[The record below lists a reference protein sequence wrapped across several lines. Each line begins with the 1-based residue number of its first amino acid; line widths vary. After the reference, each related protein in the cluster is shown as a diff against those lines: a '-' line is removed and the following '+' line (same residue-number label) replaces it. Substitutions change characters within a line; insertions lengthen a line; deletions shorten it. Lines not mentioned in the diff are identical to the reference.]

1 MEISMLSTI
10 FRPAIYLMS
19 RLRFV
24 FKLAL
29 IGALF
34 MAPLFTVLYFLHD
47 KINSDTDAAK
57 TERLGIEQI
66 QPARQFLEAVQ
77 AHRRTSQ
84 LFLKGA
90 PASQEKL
97 AGLATAA
104 DEKMEAL
111 RKLASTTS
119 VSLAEEGDLAEIT
132 QAWNAIKKATSQS
145 APQESFARHTSLLE
159 RVLECISKISN
170 KSTLALEPES
180 YKTEL
185 QPLLQSLKQNVAED
199 DTNNPASSA
208 IAYALFDLSLR
219 ELDGVLTARI
229 HRLQNS
235 LTMILGGTGAV
246 LILVLYVFVGL
257 LLSVLRSLRSIQAG
271 ANRLALGDLHQNIT
285 ASSNDEIEDLSASL
299 NCMTANLRV
308 TAGMADA
315 IARGDLS
322 VEPKPLSDNDTL
334 GIALQ
339 RMVAK
344 LRTVVSDALG
354 AAGNVS
360 SGSEQLSAASHKLA
374 AGANEQAAS
383 AEEVSS
389 SMEEM
394 AANIKQNADNAAQT
408 EKIARQSSADAQAS
422 GDAVNRAVQAMQTI
436 AEKITFVQEIAR
448 QTDLLA
454 LNAAIEAARAG
465 EHGKGFAVVASEV
478 RKLAERSQTAAT
490 EISTLSG
497 RTVTAAR
504 EAGTMLVKLVPD
516 IKKTAELVEEISAA
530 CREQDIGANQVNQAI
545 QQLDKVIQQNAGA
558 AEELSATSET
568 FSAQAEQLQDS
579 IAFFRIGENGPA
591 TSQRA
596 THAKARPGPNGI
608 ALRPKSVLH

>member
-1 MEISMLSTI
+1 MLSVI
-10 FRPAIYLMS
+10 FLPAMYLMS

-24 FKLAL
+24 LKLAL

-47 KINSDTDAAK
+47 KITSDAEAAK

-77 AHRRTSQ
+77 AHRRASQ
-84 LFLKGA
+84 QYLKGD
-90 PASQEKL
+90 PATQEKL
-97 AGLATAA
+97 AGLAAAA
-104 DEKMEAL
+104 DEKIEAL
-111 RKLASTTS
+111 RKLASKFT
-119 VSLAEEGDLAEIT
+119 VSLAEEGDLTEIA
-132 QAWNAIKKATSQS
+132 QAWNAIKTTARQS
-145 APQESFARHTSLLE
+145 TAQESFTKHTSLLE

-170 KSTLALEPES
+170 KSNLALEPES
-180 YKTEL
+180 YKTEF
-185 QPLLQSLKQNVAED
+185 QPLLQSLKRNAAED

-208 IAYALFDLSLR
+208 IAYALFDLSLQQ
-219 ELDGVLTARI
+219 LGGLLTARV
-229 HRLQNS
+229 HRLLNS
-235 LTMILGGTGAV
+235 LDMILAGTGAV
-246 LILVLYVFVGL
+246 LILVLYVFTGM

-271 ANRLALGDLHQNIT
+271 ADRLALGDLHQDIA
-285 ASSNDEIEDLSASL
+285 ASSTDEIKDLSASL
-299 NCMTANLRV
+299 NRMTANLRV
-308 TAGMADA
+308 TTGMADA

-322 VEPKPLSDNDTL
+322 VEPKPLSGKDTL

-344 LRTVVSDALG
+344 LRIVVSDALN

-360 SGSEQLSAASHKLA
+360 TGSEQLSAASRELSG
-374 AGANEQAAS
+374 GASEQAAS

-422 GDAVNRAVQAMQTI
+422 GDAVNCAVQAMQTI

-478 RKLAERSQTAAT
+478 RKLAERSQTAAA
-490 EISTLSG
+490 EIGALSSQ
-497 RTVTAAR
+497 TVMAAR
-504 EAGTMLVKLVPD
+504 EAGGMLMKLVPD
-516 IKKTAELVEEISAA
+516 IQKTAELVGEISAA

-568 FSAQAEQLQDS
+568 LSAQAEQLQAS
-579 IAFFRIGENGPA
+579 IAFFRIPENVPSK
-591 TSQRA
+591 SQHSPH
-596 THAKARPGPNGI
+596 TKAKPGSNGV
-608 ALRPKSVLH
+608 ALLQNGVLH